1 MQEDVS
7 RSLRGPEKGEDT
19 EQNQVSEDRCHWL
32 CEPDDE
38 CLVDCCH
45 WPIRRE
51 VVLPEQSE
59 QHR

>member
-7 RSLRGPEKGEDT
+7 RSLRGPEKGEDM
-19 EQNQVSEDRCHWL
+19 EQNRVSKDRCHWL